1 MAGTIIEQIIK
12 EVVEDQI
19 IRNPEYGPLLINL
32 LRDLRNGKYPEDI
45 LNAVVQ
51 KPRNMDLDIYDAYC
65 FLQVWSDL
73 FSGKIASAKIITG
86 IGPKKDADIEGN
98 NAILS
103 KLTYPFK
110 AEFFPSK
117 NGNDGY
123 FEWLEPIK
131 FITNNILLNKDDQV
145 QETQVDAKHIP
156 LELGYTSAYKTYQ
169 YMTSE
174 GGAVARYPYHSDH
187 IYIFF
192 NVDYEKDYSKRVE
205 GMYKVT

>member
-1 MAGTIIEQIIK
+1 MAGTTIEQIIK

-19 IRNPEYGPLLINL
+19 IRNPEYGPVLINL
-32 LRDLRNGKYPEDI
+32 LRDLRSGKYPKDI
-45 LNAVVQ
+45 LDAVVQ

-73 FSGKIASAKIITG
+73 FSGKIATAQIITG

-103 KLTYPFK
+103 KLNYPFK
-110 AEFFPSK
+110 SEFIPSK
-117 NGNDGY
+117 SGNDGY
-123 FEWLEPIK
+123 FEWHEPIK
-131 FITNNILLNKDDQV
+131 LLTNNILLNKNEQFKEIQV
-145 QETQVDAKHIP
+145 PTKHIP

-192 NVDYEKDYSKRVE
+192 NVDYEKDYLERVE
-205 GMYKVT
+205 EMYKVT